1 MSVPVL
7 LIAVGFLVG
16 FAGAVLAALR
26 IRGRYTVVTVDG
38 TSMAPTLS
46 PGDRV
51 VVERRTVDQV
61 RTGDIVVLQPPRRT
75 GDYEPL
81 SDRAWNIKRA
91 AALPGDRIP
100 EGIPGGGDLTE
111 VPDGR
116 LVVLGD
122 NPDSIDS
129 RHRGFFEADR
139 IMGVAVRRLGGS
151 AL

>member
-1 MSVPVL
+1 MPVL
-7 LIAVGFLVG
+7 LIIGGLL
-16 FAGAVLAALR
+16 LALIGSALTALR
-26 IRGRYTVVTVDG
+26 IRSRYTVVTVEG

-46 PGDRV
+46 PGDQV
-51 VVERRTVDQV
+51 VVERRTIDQV
-61 RTGDIVVLQPPRRT
+61 RPGDIVVLQPPRRT
-75 GDYEPL
+75 SDYEPV

-100 EGIPGGGDLTE
+100 EGIPGSEDLPE
-111 VPDGR
+111 VPDGM

-139 IMGVAVRRLGGS
+139 IMGVAIRRLGGS
-151 AL
+151 TL